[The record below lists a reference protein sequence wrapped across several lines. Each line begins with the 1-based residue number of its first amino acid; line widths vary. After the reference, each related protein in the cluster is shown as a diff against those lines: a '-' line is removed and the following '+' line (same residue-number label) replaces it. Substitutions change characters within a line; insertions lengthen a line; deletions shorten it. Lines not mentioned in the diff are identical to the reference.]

1 MSLEMKAKKIAVL
14 CAAVSMLS
22 GLFTGCGDSIQSEEE
37 IVVPK
42 EDSDSQ
48 EPEEQ
53 NGQDAKE
60 EDAAASAGGI
70 AQMVQAPEHYTWEKS
85 SGNYHISVD
94 APVILPEAEGFK
106 TYKVTSAVFT
116 QEDYDK
122 VNRVLLNGGMLWNRD
137 FEAMKESNGYT
148 ASEIDE
154 IIKRLENARG
164 TDKAGVESYDEK
176 IAEFQE
182 LKEKAPEYSVVVE
195 IPAVVSYQNSENGE
209 EENVEYGEE
218 NSLYGNVTVNGED
231 YTLILDNNLRDDW
244 RWIYFDVS
252 SPRGN
257 VYPVGTTVEAGGE
270 KIVIEDVRQEAQRMM
285 SDMGFSDFT
294 VSGEEYFC
302 STSMEEENGI
312 ITGTGAY
319 GIHFAR
325 CLDGIPVTYTS
336 SEGNT
341 VDKDSV
347 CSWPYENIDIV
358 FDENGFAEFKW
369 TNPYNLEK
377 ISDEYVF
384 LLPFADIQNVF
395 EEMMFKK
402 TQDFWEE
409 VQAEVSL
416 QVNEVRLGYMRVMEK
431 GNVMEGTMIPV
442 WDFFGSET
450 FRYGDMEEAMTE
462 EGPYRCLLTINAMDG
477 TIIDRDYGY

>member
-1 MSLEMKAKKIAVL
+1 MKVKKIAVL
-14 CAAVSMLS
+14 LAAVGILS
-22 GLFTGCGDSIQSEEE
+22 TLIIGCSDNRQSEEE

-42 EDSDSQ
+42 EDAESMDAQ
-48 EPEEQ
+48 D
-53 NGQDAKE
+53 QDAQE
-60 EDAAASAGGI
+60 SLNEGDAAAGGGI
-70 AQMVQAPEHYTWEKS
+70 AQMVQAPDRYAWEGS
-85 SGNYHISVD
+85 SGNYQISVD
-94 APVILPEAEGFK
+94 APIIIPEAEGFK

-122 VNRVLLNGGMLWNRD
+122 VNQVLLNGGTLWDRD

-148 ASEIDE
+148 KSEIDE
-154 IIKRLENARG
+154 IIKRLENAKE
-164 TDKAGVESYDEK
+164 TDKTGMESYDEK
-176 IAEFQE
+176 IAFFKD
-182 LKEKAPEYSVVVE
+182 LKEGAPEKSVIVE
-195 IPAVVSYQNSENGE
+195 IPALVPYQNSEEENAKDNGE
-209 EENVEYGEE
+209 NI
-218 NSLYGNVTVNGED
+218 LYGNVTLGGED
-231 YTLILDNNLRDDW
+231 YVLILDNNLRDDW
-244 RWIYFDVS
+244 RWIYFSIS
-252 SPRGN
+252 SSREDF
-257 VYPVGTTVEAGGE
+257 YPAGTAVEAGGE

-285 SDMGFSDFT
+285 TDMGFSDYT

-302 STSMEEENGI
+302 SLSVEEKDGTM
-312 ITGTGAY
+312 TGTDAY

-358 FDENGFAEFKW
+358 FDENGFAKFKW

-384 LLPFADIQNVF
+384 LIPFADIQNVF

-402 TQDFWEE
+402 TQDFWED

-450 FRYGDMEEAMTE
+450 FRYGEMAEAMTE
-462 EGPYRCLLTINAMDG
+462 EEPYRCLLTINAMDG